1 MDYVDLLLIHW
12 PGQKQERYLE
22 TWKALEEIYKNKK
35 ARAIGV
41 SNFEIK
47 HLNDIFENC
56 SVIPAVNQIER
67 HPNLNQYELI
77 EFCKKHNMFVEAW
90 SPLGRGKF
98 IENETLK
105 EIAKKYNKTVA
116 QIILRWNI
124 ENKIVVIPKS
134 VKKERIEEN
143 INIFDFKLEGEDIKK
158 IDLMNNNERTGFNPL
173 EFDF

>member
-1 MDYVDLLLIHW
+1 
-12 PGQKQERYLE
+12 
-22 TWKALEEIYKNKK
+22 
-35 ARAIGV
+35 
-41 SNFEIK
+41 
-47 HLNDIFENC
+47 
-56 SVIPAVNQIER
+56 
-67 HPNLNQYELI
+67 
-77 EFCKKHNMFVEAW
+77 MFVEAW

-143 INIFDFKLEGEDIKK
+143 INIFDFKLDGEDIKK
-158 IDLMNNNERTGFNPL
+158 IDSMNNNERTGFNPL